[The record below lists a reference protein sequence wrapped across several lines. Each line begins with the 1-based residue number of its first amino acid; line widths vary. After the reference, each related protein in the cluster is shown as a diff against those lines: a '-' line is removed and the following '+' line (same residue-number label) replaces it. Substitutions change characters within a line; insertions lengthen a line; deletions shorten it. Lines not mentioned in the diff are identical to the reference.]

1 MNRGLSYGVA
11 SRLYP
16 LVSEGPFIIST
27 FTKSPT
33 TQETIKV
40 ALDLLDRFRREGPS
54 AQEVDKARKY
64 LRGSFAIEHQSP
76 DAMADAMAEIAFYH
90 LPGDYYDTYLDRI
103 DAVTV
108 DDIKRVAS
116 RLPSDRLIILV
127 LGKAEEVKKDLEALG
142 PVTVLPLDSR

>member
-1 MNRGLSYGVA
+1 
-11 SRLYP
+11 
-16 LVSEGPFIIST
+16 
-27 FTKSPT
+27 
-33 TQETIKV
+33 
-40 ALDLLDRFRREGPS
+40 
-54 AQEVDKARKY
+54 VDKARKY

-116 RLPSDRLIILV
+116 RFPSDRLVILV
-127 LGKAEEVKKDLEALG
+127 LGKAEEVKKDLESLG